1 MIVRSTTGHSLQE
14 FQPPQKFLR
23 EIVCFYPI
31 TAYRDGSV
39 TGGNLTD
46 RAVSEDH
53 GSVFVDAISFFQG
66 IVCLH
71 GENRL

>member
-1 MIVRSTTGHSLQE
+1 MIVRSTTISLQE
-14 FQPPQKFLR
+14 IQPPQKFLR

-39 TGGNLTD
+39 TGGTLTD

-53 GSVFVDAISFFQG
+53 GWTFVDPISFF
-66 IVCLH
+66 
-71 GENRL
+71 

>member
-1 MIVRSTTGHSLQE
+1 MTIIARSTTGQSLRENQL
-14 FQPPQKFLR
+14 PRKLLR

-39 TGGNLTD
+39 TGGNLID

-53 GSVFVDAISFFQG
+53 GFVFVDPISFF
-66 IVCLH
+66 
-71 GENRL
+71 